1 MTLHTPILV
10 LLTATLV
17 LLPREAGAWSSTASK
32 TELNILLL
40 QNAIEYY
47 RVDFGALPNPSD
59 FQSVI
64 RSGKYLVV
72 TDQRIPF
79 LDAWGREII
88 YRAPGIHDEFDLYSA
103 GEDGID
109 NKGAKDDVSSWLGV
123 NDGYYYKRYWPQG
136 RFTVIAACALGVVI
150 LMARAISP
158 WRIVIPLAGM
168 VVSFGVSLGCYWLLP
183 PGRVPSRNQ
192 PLSMIIGGSVLV
204 FLVLLTNLCM
214 TTDKNHK
221 AQQAADGKTPEATQP
236 PH

>member
-10 LLTATLV
+10 LLAATLA
-17 LLPREAGAWSSTASK
+17 LMPREAGAWSSRASK

-40 QNAIEYY
+40 RNATEEY
-47 RVDFGALPNPSD
+47 RAHLGVLPNPCD

-64 RSGKYLVV
+64 QSERYLIA
-72 TDQRIPF
+72 TDQRNPF

-88 YRAPGIHDEFDLYSA
+88 YRNPGIHDEFDLYSA

-136 RFTVIAACALGVVI
+136 RFTVIVSCALGVVI

-158 WRIVIPLAGM
+158 WRIVIPIAGM
-168 VVSFGVSLGCYWLLP
+168 VVSFGVSLGCYWLLH

-192 PLSMIIGGSVLV
+192 PLSMIIGGSVFV
-204 FLVLLTNLCM
+204 SLVLLANLWM
-214 TTDKNHK
+214 TTYKNHK
-221 AQQAADGKTPEATQP
+221 AQQVEPRNLHCQK
-236 PH
+236 